1 MRVGLVELRR
11 LADVRASGTGGSSG
25 SAGSGGHGGNAGSG
39 GASGSAGTGGMDGGA
54 GAAGTAGTGGS
65 GGDGGGCDMSGSPS
79 TESCL
84 VSDQYAVFVDGTAAA
99 AGDGTQA
106 KPFRTIGA
114 ALTAAGGK
122 LILVCDTT
130 YTEHVT
136 LTAGARLY
144 GGFKCSDWSYDA
156 GQRAVVAPSSE
167 GYALEVDSVTQPVVI
182 EDVEFHA
189 ADAST
194 AGASSVAAFVQR
206 GEGRHAQ
213 AR

>member
-1 MRVGLVELRR
+1 M
-11 LADVRASGTGGSSG
+11 
-25 SAGSGGHGGNAGSG
+25 
-39 GASGSAGTGGMDGGA
+39 
-54 GAAGTAGTGGS
+54 GAAATRAA
-65 GGDGGGCDMSGSPS
+65 SPS
-79 TESCL
+79 AESCL

-106 KPFRTIGA
+106 KPFRTIGN

-130 YTEHVT
+130 YTEQVT

-167 GYALEVDSVTQPVVI
+167 GYALEVDSVTEPVVI

-194 AGASSVAAFVQR
+194 AGASSVAAFVSGAKDVTLR
-206 GEGRHAQ
+206 RDKLVAGAGKAGADGVLNKFTYPSQ
-213 AR
+213 AT